1 MWLCG
6 GLVRRWR
13 QVGARRLVA
22 DCLLDGAGYLGGGG
36 WVENT
41 RLLGSDMRLGN
52 VRLVGTRRLG
62 DVRLVGTRR
71 LGDARLVSIRRLM
84 SGGRLGTRL
93 MGGGRLRRHHRLR
106 PWCRRPAAEWLEC
119 RGGLARVAG
128 RQWAAALPCVVRV
141 RRTLSGSI
149 RASVRAGVARVG
161 LRLALPARVGGLW
174 TALWSMGV
182 RSVLLFGSAV
192 AVRSLLGRT
201 MQFETRPGQLACRGP
216 RSGLLLLGL
225 LVLLTPTEAPLVPA
239 RGFGAF
245 AFGGAFGTSAP
256 SGRVI
261 DQVLVW
267 EVLYGRFV
275 AAGDIAF

>member
-6 GLVRRWR
+6 GLVRWWR

-22 DCLLDGAGYLGGGG
+22 DCLLDGARQLGGRG
-36 WVENT
+36 WVENP
-41 RLLGSDMRLGN
+41 RLLRSGRRLGN
-52 VRLVGTRRLG
+52 IGLVGTRRLG
-62 DVRLVGTRR
+62 NAGLVTTRR
-71 LGDARLVSIRRLM
+71 LG

-93 MGGGRLRRHHRLR
+93 MATGLVGGGLLHGCRRLRRHWLR
-106 PWCRRPAAEWLEC
+106 PWRRRPAAEWLEC

-128 RQWAAALPCVVRV
+128 RQRAAALPCVIRV
-141 RRTLSGSI
+141 RRTLSGSV

-174 TALWSMGV
+174 TALWSRGV

-192 AVRSLLGRT
+192 AVRSLLGHT
-201 MQFETRPGQLACRGP
+201 MQFETRPGQLACRRP

-225 LVLLTPTEAPLVPA
+225 LILLAPAEAPLVPA

-245 AFGGAFGTSAP
+245 AFGGAFGASAP